1 MKIAGAALMTAE
13 NSFRTLRKKGDFGP
27 FADPNAARHEL
38 TALPGV
44 PACDLGDFGRGG
56 MTVRRMTL
64 TALLAGWDSGELRFD
79 DAGVL
84 GWNGCGCTA
93 ENLRYWHDY
102 VTNGREAGRGGLF
115 VATLPTIPCC
125 EAAIALGCRGPA
137 AYFRTRSSLGALEE
151 LLAAL
156 PPGRYFCSE
165 VSAAAVCIFLADT
178 RLPGEPLPEVGT
190 LAALFARLEVRP

>member
-1 MKIAGAALMTAE
+1 MKIAGAALMTVE
-13 NSFRTLRKKGDFGP
+13 NSFRTLRRKGGFGP
-27 FADPNAARHEL
+27 FPDLNTARHEL
-38 TALPGV
+38 TALPGA

-64 TALLAGWDSGELRFD
+64 TALLAGWDSGEASFE

-93 ENLRYWHDY
+93 ENLRYWQDY

-125 EAAIALGCRGPA
+125 EAAIALRCGGPA
-137 AYFRTRSSLGALEE
+137 AYFRTRPALAAWEE
-151 LLAAL
+151 LLASF
-156 PPGRYFCSE
+156 PPGRYFCCE
-165 VSAAAVCIFLADT
+165 AASATVCILLADT
-178 RLPGEPLPEVGT
+178 RQPGKLLPEAGT
-190 LAALFARLEVRP
+190 LADLFARLEAQP

>member
-13 NSFRTLRKKGDFGP
+13 NSFRTLRKRSIFGP
-27 FADPNAARHEL
+27 FADPNAARHAL
-38 TALPGV
+38 TALPGA

-56 MTVRRMTL
+56 KVVRRVTL
-64 TALLAGWDSGELRFD
+64 TALLAGWDAGELHFE

-93 ENLRYWHDY
+93 ENLRYWQDY

-115 VATLPTIPCC
+115 VVTLPTIPCC
-125 EAAIALGCRGPA
+125 EAAIALGCGGPA
-137 AYFRTRSSLGALEE
+137 AYFRTRPSLAAFEE
-151 LLAAL
+151 LLSSV

-165 VSAAAVCIFLADT
+165 VASDTVCIFLADT
-178 RLPGEPLPEVGT
+178 RLPGETLPEAET
-190 LAALFARLEVRP
+190 LAALFARLEAQP